1 MKSILTLT
9 MNPTIDVGASVMHV
23 YSEHKLRCQSV
34 RNDPGGGGI
43 NVSRAIKKLGGESKA
58 VYFCGGPTG
67 QMLRTLLEKE
77 ELDHHPIVTEG
88 WTRQDVT
95 ISEIA
100 TGQQYRFIMPGPC
113 LAEGDCKFVLEML
126 AAQEPFPDFL
136 VASGSLPPGAPIDF
150 YGRLALLVRE
160 KGGHLI
166 VDTSGQALLEAV
178 KVGVYLIKPSLSEL
192 RLFSKVSL
200 QHESEQEEVA
210 LQIVHDHRCHAVVVS
225 LGPSG
230 VLLATQQGCVR
241 MRSPHVPVRSKVG
254 AGDSMVAGITLA
266 LARGFSVEE
275 AVRFGVAAGA
285 AAIMGAGTDLCRRED
300 TERLYRRM
308 AEPSLTAE
316 PALSLS

>member
-166 VDTSGQALLEAV
+166 VDTSGQA
-178 KVGVYLIKPSLSEL
+178 
-192 RLFSKVSL
+192 
-200 QHESEQEEVA
+200 
-210 LQIVHDHRCHAVVVS
+210 DDDTCH
-225 LGPSG
+225 
-230 VLLATQQGCVR
+230 
-241 MRSPHVPVRSKVG
+241 
-254 AGDSMVAGITLA
+254 
-266 LARGFSVEE
+266 
-275 AVRFGVAAGA
+275 
-285 AAIMGAGTDLCRRED
+285 
-300 TERLYRRM
+300 
-308 AEPSLTAE
+308 
-316 PALSLS
+316 